1 MQGKVYLE
9 TDRTVVP
16 SVMPP
21 VHIPV
26 LLKEKLKSRRDLLTQ
41 KKIISPIQEPKDWF
55 SSMIEAK
62 EPDGNIRF
70 CLDSHCSNKALKG
83 AITRC
88 YQNRQR
94 LMSSAKLI

>member
-16 SVMPP
+16 PLMSPI
-21 VHIPV
+21 HIPV

-55 SSMIEAK
+55 SIMIEAK
-62 EPDGNIRF
+62 
-70 CLDSHCSNKALKG
+70 
-83 AITRC
+83 
-88 YQNRQR
+88 
-94 LMSSAKLI
+94 

>member
-21 VHIPV
+21 THIPV

-55 SSMIEAK
+55 SIMIEAK
-62 EPDGNIRF
+62 
-70 CLDSHCSNKALKG
+70 
-83 AITRC
+83 
-88 YQNRQR
+88 
-94 LMSSAKLI
+94 

>member
-16 SVMPP
+16 SVMSPI
-21 VHIPV
+21 HILA

-62 EPDGNIRF
+62 
-70 CLDSHCSNKALKG
+70 
-83 AITRC
+83 
-88 YQNRQR
+88 
-94 LMSSAKLI
+94 

>member
-62 EPDGNIRF
+62 
-70 CLDSHCSNKALKG
+70 
-83 AITRC
+83 
-88 YQNRQR
+88 
-94 LMSSAKLI
+94 